1 MKTIEAYEK
10 DIILQTQFLQI
21 FKPQSPISKISQ
33 QKTIFCGSGDSFAAA
48 LLAEAF
54 SDLRVRAADPLEL
67 IKNKQITKLY
77 NVFLVSISGNT
88 ISNIKVAKFARESV
102 AITSNPKSR
111 LAKACKRTIDLKF
124 LHSDGITGGSL
135 SFLQSA
141 LTCIS
146 LVTDFTILDYPQIFK
161 KALVEARKVKFAK
174 RVFLLGNLH
183 TYPLAMYGAAKFY
196 ELLGLDAHYERIEQ
210 FSHMGL
216 FSAKKGDTVILLEEK
231 NPHNEKLVKNLKKID
246 LRVFHPTFGTN
257 NKITQFLFYTFFNQ
271 MVPLL
276 EAKRKKQNDCHFVT
290 STNLRK
296 VSDNMIY

>member
-21 FKPQSPISKISQ
+21 FKPQSPISKVSQ

-67 IKNKQITKLY
+67 IKNKQIAKLY

-124 LHSDGITGGSL
+124 LHYDGITGGSL

-146 LVTDFTILDYPQIFK
+146 LVTNFTMSD
-161 KALVEARKVKFAK
+161 
-174 RVFLLGNLH
+174 
-183 TYPLAMYGAAKFY
+183 
-196 ELLGLDAHYERIEQ
+196 HY
-210 FSHMGL
+210 
-216 FSAKKGDTVILLEEK
+216 V
-231 NPHNEKLVKNLKKID
+231 
-246 LRVFHPTFGTN
+246 
-257 NKITQFLFYTFFNQ
+257 
-271 MVPLL
+271 
-276 EAKRKKQNDCHFVT
+276 
-290 STNLRK
+290 
-296 VSDNMIY
+296 